1 MRFSNRIK
9 MLNESM
15 TIAVSSLARDLKMQG
30 RDVLSFSAG
39 EPDFDTPKSIKDEAI
54 RAINTGFS
62 KYTQVSGIDELKTA
76 IVNKLKYDNV
86 LEYDIDEIIVS
97 NGAKHSLFN
106 VFSALVDRDDDVIIP
121 SPYWV
126 TYPELVSYFGG
137 NNVFIQTNEENDF
150 KLTPLQLKNAIT
162 SKSKLLVLTSPSNP
176 TGMVYLKEELEAIY
190 EVIKDTEI
198 MIVSDEI
205 YEKLVYDNVKFTSC
219 GSINENMLKRTIT
232 INGLSKSS
240 AMTGWRMGY
249 AASKNKELVRLM
261 NNLQSQSTSNINS
274 ITQKASIVGL
284 NGDTNIDIENFVK
297 LFEQRRNIAHNLIS
311 NIQGIGVRLPQGAF
325 YLFINIA
332 NINKD
337 SMAFCK
343 DLLEKEGVAL
353 VPGIA
358 FGMDGYVRFS
368 FACGEE
374 QIEEGIKRLDRYVRS
389 IAN

>member
-9 MLNESM
+9 KLNESL
-15 TIAVSSLARDLKMQG
+15 TIAISSLARDLKAQG
-30 RDVLSFSAG
+30 KDVLSFSAG

-62 KYTQVSGIDELKTA
+62 KYTQVSGINELKSA
-76 IVNKLKYDNV
+76 IVNKLKNDNA
-86 LEYDIDEIIVS
+86 LEYSIDEIIVS

-106 VFSALVDRDDDVIIP
+106 VFAALVDKDDEVIIP

-137 NNVFIQTNEENDF
+137 KSVFIQASEENDF
-150 KLTPLQLKNAIT
+150 KITPSQLKNAISAKT
-162 SKSKLLVLTSPSNP
+162 KLLVLTSPSNP

-190 EVIKDTEI
+190 EVLKDTEI

-219 GSINENMLKRTIT
+219 GSINEDMLKRSIT

-249 AASKNKELVRLM
+249 VASKNKELIKLM

-274 ITQKASIVGL
+274 ITQKASIIGL

-297 LFEQRRNIAHNLIS
+297 IFEQRRNLAYGLIN
-311 NIQGIGVRLPQGAF
+311 NIQGLSVRLPQGAF
-325 YLFINIA
+325 YLFINTSK
-332 NINKD
+332 INED

-358 FGMDGYVRFS
+358 FGMEGYVRFS

-374 QIEEGIKRLDRYVRS
+374 QIQEGIKRIDRYVRS
-389 IAN
+389 ITN